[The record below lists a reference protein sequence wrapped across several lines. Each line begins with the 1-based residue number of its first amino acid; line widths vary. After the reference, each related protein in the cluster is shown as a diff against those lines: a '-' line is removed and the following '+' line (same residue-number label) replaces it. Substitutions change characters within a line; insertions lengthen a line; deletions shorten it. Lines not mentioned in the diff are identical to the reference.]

1 MNFASGTE
9 GSPHATRPMLK
20 TISDFFSK
28 MIAPGLAAPGLQP
41 EQALQVATAALLLEM
56 MRQDQDNKGVEAETV
71 VHALRQQFGLDAESL
86 RTLLDLAEQEA
97 REATGYHQ
105 FTSLINRTCT
115 AEQKVRIVEYMWQVA
130 YADGHLDAHEAHL
143 MRKIADLLHV
153 AHADYIAA
161 KQRGRDAA
169 ARAATSSGGT

>member
-1 MNFASGTE
+1 
-9 GSPHATRPMLK
+9 MLK

-28 MIAPGLAAPGLQP
+28 MIAPGLAAPDRNP

-56 MRQDQDNKGVEAETV
+56 MRQDQETKGIEAETV
-71 VHALRQQFGLDAESL
+71 VAALRQQFGLDADEL

-105 FTSLINRTCT
+105 FTSLINRSCS
-115 AEQKVRIVEYMWQVA
+115 AEQKCRIVEYMWQVA

-143 MRKIADLLHV
+143 MRKIADLLYV
-153 AHADYIAA
+153 PHADYVAA
-161 KQRGRDAA
+161 KQRGREAA
-169 ARAATSSGGT
+169 ARAAGTADRS